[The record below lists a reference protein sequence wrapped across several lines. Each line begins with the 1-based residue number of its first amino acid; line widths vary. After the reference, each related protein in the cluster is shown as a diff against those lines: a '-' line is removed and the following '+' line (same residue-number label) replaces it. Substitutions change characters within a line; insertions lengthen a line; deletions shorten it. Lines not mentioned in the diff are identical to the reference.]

1 MLIVGELI
9 NSSRKSIRENM
20 EQRNIDFFL
29 DIARKQAEAGAD
41 YIDINCSTMMDR
53 RYCQGGTVKRL

>member
-29 DIARKQAEAGAD
+29 NIARTARG
-41 YIDINCSTMMDR
+41 SGR
-53 RYCQGGTVKRL
+53 RFRQDGVAQY